1 MDLSTDGLVVS
12 LVIGTVG
19 MGIFA
24 YGKRQ
29 QRFPHL
35 IGGAA
40 LMICPYF
47 VSGALHMVALGGAIV
62 AAIFMAAS
70 AGY

>member
-1 MDLSTDGLVVS
+1 MDFSPDGLLAS
-12 LVIGTVG
+12 LVIGAVG
-19 MGIFA
+19 MGVFA

-40 LMICPYF
+40 LMVCPYM
-47 VSGALHMVALGGAIV
+47 VSGALQTFALGGAIV
-62 AAIFMAAS
+62 AAIVLAS
-70 AGY
+70 GAGY